1 MSQSKN
7 EAALAVDT
15 LSDAAV
21 AEYLR
26 DHPDFFERHVPL
38 LLRLRLPH
46 ETNGFTVSL
55 VERQV
60 ALLRQRNAQL
70 ERQLKD
76 LIAVAKTND
85 SLVAKIHQLSVKLIN
100 ASDLSARLEQ
110 LETSLREDFGAERA
124 ALVLFASAGYTG
136 PLRSGFVK
144 TLDRDDPAL
153 KPFAAFMRASK
164 PRCGPLRDRQKS
176 LLFERD
182 ADSIASAAMLPLGTD
197 TSIGFLIIGS
207 RDPAHFH
214 PGKRMD
220 FLVRIGELVSVALGC
235 EHSRRATA

>member
-1 MSQSKN
+1 MSQANS
-7 EAALAVDT
+7 EAAVVDT
-15 LSDAAV
+15 ISETAI

-26 DHPDFFERHVPL
+26 DHPDFFERHAPL
-38 LLRLRLPH
+38 LLRLKLPH
-46 ETNGFTVSL
+46 ETSGFTVSL

-85 SLVAKIHQLSVKLIN
+85 SLVQKIHQLSVKLMN
-100 ASDLSARLEQ
+100 AGDLPARLEQ
-110 LETSLREDFGAERA
+110 LETSLREDFAAERA
-124 ALVLFASAGYTG
+124 ALVLFAHAGYTG

-144 TLDRDDPAL
+144 TLDREDPDL
-153 KPFAAFMRASK
+153 KPFAAFMRASR
-164 PRCGPLRDRQKS
+164 PRCGPLRDRQKA

-182 ADSIASAAMLPLGTD
+182 ADSIASAAMLPLGTEA
-197 TSIGFLIIGS
+197 SIGFLVIGS

-220 FLVRIGELVSVALGC
+220 FLARIGELVAVALGG
-235 EHSRRATA
+235 EQGRRATA

>member
-1 MSQSKN
+1 MSQSKS
-7 EAALAVDT
+7 EAGTGADAVSET
-15 LSDAAV
+15 TV

-26 DHPDFFERHVPL
+26 DHPEFFERHAPL

-60 ALLRQRNAQL
+60 ALLRQRNNQL
-70 ERQLKD
+70 ERQLRD

-85 SLVAKIHQLSVKLIN
+85 TLVQKIHQLSVKLMN
-100 ASDLSARLEQ
+100 APDHAARLEQ

-124 ALVLFASAGYTG
+124 ALVLFTG
-136 PLRSGFVK
+136 AYKGPMRSGFVK
-144 TLDRDDPAL
+144 TVDREDPEL
-153 KPFAAFMRASK
+153 RPFSAFLRASR
-164 PRCGPLRDRQKS
+164 PRCGPLRDRQKT

-182 ADSIASAAMLPLGTD
+182 ADEVESAAMVPLGAEA
-197 TSIGFLIIGS
+197 SIGFLVIGS

-220 FLVRIGELVSVALGC
+220 FLARIGELVAVALGC
-235 EHSRRATA
+235 EQSRRATA

>member
-1 MSQSKN
+1 MSQAKS
-7 EAALAVDT
+7 EAGDGAGAISET
-15 LSDAAV
+15 TV

-26 DHPDFFERHVPL
+26 DHPEFFERHTPL

-60 ALLRQRNAQL
+60 ALLRQRNSQL
-70 ERQLKD
+70 ERQLRD

-85 SLVAKIHQLSVKLIN
+85 SLVQKIHQLSVKLMN
-100 ASDLSARLEQ
+100 APDHAARLEQ
-110 LETSLREDFGAERA
+110 LETSLREDFAAERA
-124 ALVLFASAGYTG
+124 ALVLFAGAYTG

-144 TLDRDDPAL
+144 TVDREDPEL
-153 KPFAAFMRASK
+153 RPFAAFLRASR
-164 PRCGPLRDRQKS
+164 PRCGPLRDRQKG

-182 ADSIASAAMLPLGTD
+182 ADEVESAAMVPLGAEA
-197 TSIGFLIIGS
+197 SIGFLVIGS

-220 FLVRIGELVSVALGC
+220 FLARIGELVAVALGC
-235 EHSRRATA
+235 EQSRRATA

>member
-1 MSQSKN
+1 MSQAKS
-7 EAALAVDT
+7 EAGTSGGAVSET
-15 LSDAAV
+15 TV

-26 DHPDFFERHVPL
+26 DHPEFFERHAPL

-60 ALLRQRNAQL
+60 ALLRQRNNQL
-70 ERQLKD
+70 ERQLRD

-85 SLVAKIHQLSVKLIN
+85 TLVQKIHQLSVKLMN
-100 ASDLSARLEQ
+100 APDHAARLEQ

-124 ALVLFASAGYTG
+124 ALVLFAGAYTG

-144 TLDRDDPAL
+144 TLDREDPEL
-153 KPFAAFMRASK
+153 RPFSAFLRASR
-164 PRCGPLRDRQKS
+164 PRCGPLRDRQKT

-182 ADSIASAAMLPLGTD
+182 ADEVESAAMVPLGAEA
-197 TSIGFLIIGS
+197 SIGFLVIGS

-220 FLVRIGELVSVALGC
+220 FLARIGELVAVALGC
-235 EHSRRATA
+235 EQSRRATA

>member
-1 MSQSKN
+1 MSQANS
-7 EAALAVDT
+7 EAAVVDT
-15 LSDAAV
+15 ISETTI

-38 LLRLRLPH
+38 LLRLKLPH
-46 ETNGFTVSL
+46 ETSGFTVSL

-85 SLVAKIHQLSVKLIN
+85 SLVQKIHQLSVKLMN
-100 ASDLSARLEQ
+100 AGDLPARLEQ

-144 TLDRDDPAL
+144 ILDRDDPDL
-153 KPFAAFMRASK
+153 KPFAAFVRASR
-164 PRCGPLRDRQKS
+164 PRCGPLRDRQKA

-182 ADSIASAAMLPLGTD
+182 ADAIASAAMLPLGTEA
-197 TSIGFLIIGS
+197 SLGFLVIGS
-207 RDPAHFH
+207 GDPGHFH
-214 PGKRMD
+214 PGQRMD
-220 FLVRIGELVSVALGC
+220 FLARIGELVAVALGG
-235 EHSRRATA
+235 EQGRRASA